1 MKQFI
6 EKLITRL
13 EKDNRIGRKS
23 FEAIVDDINQLA
35 ESHHIHC
42 EQEYMK
48 GYEDARKNVGWIP
61 VSERLPEDCS
71 DVICITHL
79 KGYVG
84 MNVVILWYNAKLRK
98 WMDTT
103 DEVIDNNLEVVA
115 WQPLPQPYKE
125 EGVKNE

>member
-1 MKQFI
+1 MKEFI

-61 VSERLPEDCS
+61 VSERLPEKDRYVLCQG
-71 DVICITHL
+71 VNGLFIACIDSMDDKWRDTHF
-79 KGYVG
+79 YTRST
-84 MNVVILWYNAKLRK
+84 IL
-98 WMDTT
+98 
-103 DEVIDNNLEVVA
+103 A
-115 WQPLPQPYKE
+115 WQPLPAPYKE
-125 EGVKNE
+125 GCE